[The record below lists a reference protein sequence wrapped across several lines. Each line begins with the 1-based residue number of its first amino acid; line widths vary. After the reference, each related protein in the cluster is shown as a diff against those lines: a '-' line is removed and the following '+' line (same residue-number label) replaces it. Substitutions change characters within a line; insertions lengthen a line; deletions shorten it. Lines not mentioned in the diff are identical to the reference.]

1 MTTRRQMIIDR
12 MLASPAPG
20 PTADQLARALGMTL
34 VAVMG
39 QMKLIRKE
47 HKVVATPHV
56 HDARIK
62 HYHFDPAA
70 AINTKPKAAPPAQP
84 APAPKAKAKNKA
96 TLSATE
102 LESAITEALRTHAS
116 ARRPMDMPTL
126 CDQVDAPAALVRPAI
141 IALVQRETV
150 TRVKGG
156 YHLPEATKHTL
167 GQTVAGPRQVDVMH
181 GGTYD
186 GADLRPFEGRA
197 GALAAYALPSRGMQA

>member
-12 MLASPAPG
+12 MLASKAPG

-70 AINTKPKAAPPAQP
+70 TINTKPKAAPPDQP
-84 APAPKAKAKNKA
+84 ALAPKAKAKNKA

-102 LESAITEALRTHAS
+102 LEAAITEALRTHAS

-126 CDQVDAPAALVRPAI
+126 CDQVDAPAAMVRPAI

-156 YHLPEATKHTL
+156 YHLPEVVLYTP
-167 GQTVAGPRQVDVMH
+167 QTVAKPRQVDVMA
-181 GGTYD
+181 GIYT
-186 GADLRPFEGRA
+186 GAELRPFDGRP
-197 GALAAYALPSRGMQA
+197 GAMAAYALPSRGMGV